1 MPPYGPQLAR
11 LYDRHWSSYAQN
23 AAPLLRE
30 FFEARP
36 IAQHNPSVLDLGC
49 GTGHL
54 ALHFLST
61 GCPVMG
67 LDLSEEMLYWAR
79 LHCRRFILSHQ
90 ASFSRKDIRRFDA
103 PLPFGL
109 VLSTY
114 NTLNHLSLDG
124 LKTCFQSSF
133 DALVIGGW
141 ALFDLNTALGFSE
154 WSDEERLA
162 HPDGTI
168 QVVRSFDASASTGHL
183 FIKGTDGG
191 SGFSECIENFAHPIQ
206 SCLDLL
212 AGLGFSKVYAAR
224 VDDLET
230 PLARPEEEK
239 RVFLVASK

>member
-1 MPPYGPQLAR
+1 MAPYGPQLAQF
-11 LYDRHWSSYAQN
+11 YDRHWSLYAQN

-30 FFEARP
+30 FFQTRS
-36 IAQHNPSVLDLGC
+36 ITRHNPSVLDLGC

-61 GCPVMG
+61 GCPVTG

-90 ASFSRKDIRRFDA
+90 ASFSRKDIRRFDT

-114 NTLNHLSLDG
+114 NTLNHLSFDG
-124 LKTCFQSSF
+124 LKACFQSSF

-141 ALFDLNTALGFSE
+141 ALFDLNTAFGFSE
-154 WSDEERLA
+154 WQDEERMA
-162 HPDGTI
+162 HSSGTL
-168 QVVRSFDASASTGHL
+168 QVIRSFDASASTGRL
-183 FIKGTDGG
+183 FIEGTDGN

-206 SCLDLL
+206 SCIDLL
-212 AGLGFSKVYAAR
+212 TGSGFSKIYAAR

-230 PLARPEEEK
+230 PLAHPEAEK

>member
-1 MPPYGPQLAR
+1 
-11 LYDRHWSSYAQN
+11 
-23 AAPLLRE
+23 
-30 FFEARP
+30 
-36 IAQHNPSVLDLGC
+36 
-49 GTGHL
+49 
-54 ALHFLST
+54 
-61 GCPVMG
+61 MG

-90 ASFSRKDIRRFDA
+90 PSFSRKDIRRFDA

-154 WSDEERLA
+154 WQDEERMS
-162 HPDGTI
+162 HSSGTV
-168 QVVRSFDASASTGHL
+168 QVLRSYDATASTGRL
-183 FIKGTDGG
+183 FIKGTDGN
-191 SGFSECIENFAHPIQ
+191 SNFTECIENFAHPIQ
-206 SCLDLL
+206 SSLDLL
-212 AGLGFSKVYAAR
+212 TGSGFSKVYAAR

-230 PLARPEEEK
+230 PLTHPEEEK